1 MRAHRVAPIVLAGS
15 LCITSLAL
23 LGGNAYGARDAKP
36 AAKNQSVTLQSHSSS
51 SVCSGTP
58 VSGGNLVYARGT
70 STETLN
76 PLDILNGNGDIF
88 ADNLIYQGL
97 VGFDPKGKNEVVPL
111 IAKSWTVS
119 PNGLLYT
126 FHLRPGVKFSNGQ
139 PVTAQDVAWSLNQ
152 FGSPKANVV
161 MGVLAVGYGTARVV
175 NSSTVTI
182 SLLHPVAAFLDDI
195 ASFPAFVVPQALVQ
209 KEGANFWKNPVGSGP
224 FKFQSFVSG
233 SHVTFVKN
241 PYYWDKPLPYLNKV
255 TFDFALDSNSR
266 LLDLESNEA
275 QIADL
280 ITPSQISTI
289 QSNKKLVLAQ
299 HNIPAWVAIYPNVTY
314 KPLSNVDVRL
324 AIADAIDRKA
334 LIKEIFHGI
343 GTVPNDVMGQLKYDG
358 NDSQVPPYKYN
369 LSAAKKL
376 MKEAGYPN
384 GFKVTLQYP
393 TGFDYFGQLTLLIK
407 QELSAIGIDVTLVPL
422 ASATMTGNWSS
433 MKYQLNFAFAI
444 TSSDIPVP
452 DEYANFE
459 ADPTKSGLDGFFT
472 GWKDPTIWTAVQKF
486 DSTVSNASRAAQW
499 PKIQEAFMKQQPAIN
514 LVDYPIL
521 TAHQTNVCG
530 ADLNVMGVD
539 QLQDTWIAPGK

>member
-1 MRAHRVAPIVLAGS
+1 M
-15 LCITSLAL
+15 
-23 LGGNAYGARDAKP
+23 
-36 AAKNQSVTLQSHSSS
+36 TLQSHSSS

-58 VSGGNLVYARGT
+58 VRVGETWFTHAVH

-119 PNGLLYT
+119 PNGPLYT

-161 MGVLAVGYGTARVV
+161 MGVLAVGYGTAKVV

-280 ITPSQISTI
+280 ITPSQISQRSSPTR
-289 QSNKKLVLAQ
+289 SWFW
-299 HNIPAWVAIYPNVTY
+299 PSTT
-314 KPLSNVDVRL
+314 S
-324 AIADAIDRKA
+324 
-334 LIKEIFHGI
+334 
-343 GTVPNDVMGQLKYDG
+343 
-358 NDSQVPPYKYN
+358 PPG
-369 LSAAKKL
+369 S
-376 MKEAGYPN
+376 PSIR
-384 GFKVTLQYP
+384 TSP
-393 TGFDYFGQLTLLIK
+393 T
-407 QELSAIGIDVTLVPL
+407 
-422 ASATMTGNWSS
+422 
-433 MKYQLNFAFAI
+433 
-444 TSSDIPVP
+444 
-452 DEYANFE
+452 
-459 ADPTKSGLDGFFT
+459 
-472 GWKDPTIWTAVQKF
+472 
-486 DSTVSNASRAAQW
+486 SR
-499 PKIQEAFMKQQPAIN
+499 
-514 LVDYPIL
+514 
-521 TAHQTNVCG
+521 
-530 ADLNVMGVD
+530 
-539 QLQDTWIAPGK
+539 